1 MFESEESDSS
11 VLRKSMSED
20 DEWEKEEVEE
30 VVLTSS
36 TDREPAVH
44 ATLDSLSCQD
54 FGLGELT
61 YADEPLAD
69 DEYIQ
74 EYNREVDKRAE
85 LQQTLQNR
93 LNRVED
99 TSQW

>member
-1 MFESEESDSS
+1 MGGY
-11 VLRKSMSED
+11 
-20 DEWEKEEVEE
+20 EVKE
-30 VVLTSS
+30 VVLTSA

-44 ATLDSLSCQD
+44 TTLDSLSCQD
-54 FGLGELT
+54 FGLGELA

-85 LQQTLQNR
+85 LQQTLENR
-93 LNRVED
+93 LNRVKD

>member
-1 MFESEESDSS
+1 MFESKESDSS

-20 DEWEKEEVEE
+20 DECEKDEAEE
-30 VVLTSS
+30 VVLTSA
-36 TDREPAVH
+36 TDHEPAVH
-44 ATLDSLSCQD
+44 ATLDSLPCQD
-54 FGLGELT
+54 VGLGELA
-61 YADEPLAD
+61 YVEPLAD

-74 EYNREVDKRAE
+74 EYNREVDKRAK
-85 LQQTLQNR
+85 LQQTLENR